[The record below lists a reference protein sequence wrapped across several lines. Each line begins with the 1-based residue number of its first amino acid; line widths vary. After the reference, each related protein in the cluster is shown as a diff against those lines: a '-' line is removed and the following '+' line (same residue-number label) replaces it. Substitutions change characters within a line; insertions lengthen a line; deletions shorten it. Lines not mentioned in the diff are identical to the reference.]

1 MDQHEERESNEF
13 LAKRNMVKHT
23 AGNAGRMID
32 MGEKNSRGIIR
43 CSDLRRRDIN
53 DML

>member
-13 LAKRNMVKHT
+13 LAKRNMGKNA

-32 MGEKNSRGIIR
+32 MGKKTKIAEE
-43 CSDLRRRDIN
+43 
-53 DML
+53 